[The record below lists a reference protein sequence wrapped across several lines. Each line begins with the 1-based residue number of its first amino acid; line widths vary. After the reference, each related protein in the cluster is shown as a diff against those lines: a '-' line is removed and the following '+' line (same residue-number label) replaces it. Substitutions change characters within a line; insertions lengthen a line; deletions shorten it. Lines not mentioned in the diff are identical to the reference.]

1 MSWNR
6 LAIRG
11 GKFFLRRNIHFTKN
25 DKYASLRYKAATVSS
40 FYNQAE
46 IDKAA
51 SEPSIRLTPTTIMY
65 AGNSSD
71 GLHILRSAQ
80 YLQKELPVRL
90 AHIISG
96 MRNLPFIVG
105 CNPII
110 LSIHEQYI
118 HSFQIL
124 TDFPTIKTVEDEE
137 QYSQLLRRLLDEHKT
152 VISQLAKGF
161 KECSK
166 YIKDEE
172 IIKKYLDYNLTAR
185 LSIRMLVTHH
195 LHLKDKVKDHVG
207 IVNIDMN
214 LKKIIEKWATF
225 VSMISHEK
233 FGVCPNIRI
242 SGHINAHFPYLE
254 MPLDYIIPELLK
266 NATRAV
272 IEAHPGS
279 KSSKL
284 PPIIVTLAS
293 NDVDFAVKIS
303 DRGGGIPPKKLKKI
317 MQYHFTDAERST
329 DAQIDQSGNL
339 LDSIVD
345 TMNMTTSGPMYGY
358 GFGLPTSR
366 AYTEYLGGSL
376 SIESLPGLG
385 TDVYLRLKHFS
396 SKDDPNPFRV

>member
-1 MSWNR
+1 MQVYD
-6 LAIRG
+6 
-11 GKFFLRRNIHFTKN
+11 TK
-25 DKYASLRYKAATVSS
+25 LQPFSS

-161 KECSK
+161 KEC
-166 YIKDEE
+166 
-172 IIKKYLDYNLTAR
+172 N
-185 LSIRMLVTHH
+185 
-195 LHLKDKVKDHVG
+195 KVKDHVG

-225 VSMISHEK
+225 
-233 FGVCPNIRI
+233 
-242 SGHINAHFPYLE
+242 

-266 NATRAV
+266 NATRARAMMLILQSRFL
-272 IEAHPGS
+272 IEEVGS
-279 KSSKL
+279 RL
-284 PPIIVTLAS
+284 
-293 NDVDFAVKIS
+293 
-303 DRGGGIPPKKLKKI
+303 KKLKKI

-396 SKDDPNPFRV
+396 SKRRS